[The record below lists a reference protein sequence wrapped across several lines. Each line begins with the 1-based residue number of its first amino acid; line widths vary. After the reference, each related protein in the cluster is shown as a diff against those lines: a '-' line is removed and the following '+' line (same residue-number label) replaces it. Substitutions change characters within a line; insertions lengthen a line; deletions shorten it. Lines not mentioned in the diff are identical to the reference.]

1 MPDLK
6 NPLRISGVFLEVES
20 LDSNNPIITLFRCH
34 TLSGT
39 YITLGIMRKLNN
51 SDLNYYINYI
61 TDVYSFKSNDY
72 QELAINRIII
82 NYGISSFAREGS

>member
-1 MPDLK
+1 
-6 NPLRISGVFLEVES
+6 
-20 LDSNNPIITLFRCH
+20 
-34 TLSGT
+34 
-39 YITLGIMRKLNN
+39 MRKLNN